1 MLDANGV
8 VVDNVSY
15 ALNVRAQIL
24 AQINVHYGTSFS
36 GWSDNEIGLRIGDTL
51 PNWNAYEKILLP
63 NKIYVAASLGNNGY
77 SVGYIQG
84 NKYVFYSEAN
94 QNTYIMSKGGRIIA
108 NGISVETTWNY
119 RVKPVL
125 INHSF
130 ENVTE
135 YLTEAKL
142 YNVGDIV
149 ENIGEYQFIE

>member
-1 MLDANGV
+1 MG
-8 VVDNVSY
+8 
-15 ALNVRAQIL
+15 
-24 AQINVHYGTSFS
+24 GTV
-36 GWSDNEIGLRIGDTL
+36 

-63 NKIYVAASLGNNGY
+63 NKIYIAASLGNNGY

-94 QNTYIMSKGGRIIA
+94 QNTYVMSMEGRIIA
-108 NGISVETTWNY
+108 TDISVESSWNY

>member
-15 ALNVRAQIL
+15 ALNDRAQIL

-94 QNTYIMSKGGRIIA
+94 QNTYVMSKGGRIIA
-108 NGISVETTWNY
+108 NGISVEATWNY
-119 RVKPVL
+119 KVKPVL

-142 YNVGDIV
+142 YNVGGIV